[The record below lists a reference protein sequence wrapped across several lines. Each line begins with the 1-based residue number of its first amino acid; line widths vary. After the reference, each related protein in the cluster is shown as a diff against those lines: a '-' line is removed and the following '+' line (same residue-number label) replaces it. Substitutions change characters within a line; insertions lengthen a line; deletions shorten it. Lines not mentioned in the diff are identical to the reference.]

1 VWPAR
6 FVLIL
11 GTAVA
16 TFSYILLLVQN
27 LVGVVRGTAPQAM
40 GTSH

>member
-1 VWPAR
+1 
-6 FVLIL
+6 
-11 GTAVA
+11 VA

-40 GTSH
+40 GASH